1 MLVVGLF
8 FIWQFI
14 VLAVFTVSEAS
25 RGNASNQ
32 IQDFESVFII
42 ENYPNEFL
50 PNWYANEIRG
60 TSSRIYQANGLG
72 RNGSKALAVQP
83 ISTFDGEVIIRLS
96 PQEFTDP
103 KVHFWAKSL
112 KNGTGD
118 RAAQVYYS
126 WGKELKGNYSGRE
139 ILGGANEFRNENQEF
154 RLFELLLPDEFAED
168 AEVYLRLEIRYGAG
182 SGSCAKWLMD
192 DFEFG
197 EFVVDTIAPKVTRI
211 RGYDERE
218 IEVQFDEAVD
228 PVFSGFLINYKL
240 DGQEPV
246 SVKLKADSLV
256 YLTFQEKLELGKH
269 YNLQITQIPD
279 LEGNF
284 LLDTLISFQFFDP
297 TFIPPK
303 TLVINEIMPAPK
315 ADLDLPNV
323 EYVEV
328 FHAGEYPVRL
338 SGIAL
343 ANSRSS
349 VNLQDEW
356 VLPGDFLLLAPENQ
370 AVLLKGFGKVIP
382 IKSWP
387 TLLNAADQLSLKN
400 DQGNLIDKVS
410 YSTSSWRGSEFANGG
425 FSLEVANPFYA
436 CEQSDLI
443 KPSVDPLRGTPGR
456 HNSIFDLSPDVS
468 LIVLNSVEFTSPKSL
483 LLIFSKPILAVFD
496 KTNFVFEPSLEIDS
510 ITLLGSKQIE
520 LLFSEEVAANTS
532 YSLQINGLIDCSG
545 NEYTQDEPLKLV
557 LPVQAKIGDVLINE
571 LLFNPKIG
579 SSKFVEL
586 INVTDNFLEVKH
598 WKLAHLDNSGVI
610 DQVKQLSLNSLILAP
625 RGLLAITTNPD
636 MLKLDFPKSAFGEFA
651 SMATL
656 PSYPIAGGTVVLLD
670 SAGAIADSFTYSEDL
685 HHPLLR
691 DPKGV
696 SLERLSTASPA
707 SLSANWHSASA
718 IEEYATPGRKNSQ
731 VISGEFE
738 GNLIQI
744 DPAIFDPE
752 GSNGNTFT
760 TIRYELDQSGWM
772 GSFRLYSTSGMLVQ
786 VLAQNELLGTSGL
799 FTWTGTDSQGNIVRP
814 GYYVLLIELY
824 DLSGQIKTIRKTVV
838 IATKL

>member
-1 MLVVGLF
+1 MLVVRLF
-8 FIWQFI
+8 LIWQFI
-14 VLAVFTVSEAS
+14 FLAVFTVSEPS
-25 RGNASNQ
+25 REYASND
-32 IQDFESVFII
+32 IQDFEGAFVI
-42 ENYPNEFL
+42 ENYPSEFS
-50 PNWYANEIRG
+50 PGWYANEIRS

-72 RNGSKALAVQP
+72 RSGSKALAVQP
-83 ISTFDGEVIIRLS
+83 ISTFDGEVIVRLS
-96 PQEFTDP
+96 PQEFMDP
-103 KVHFWAKSL
+103 KVHFWARSM

-126 WGKELKGNYSGRE
+126 WGNQLNSNYSGRK
-139 ILGGANEFRNENQEF
+139 ILGESNEFGNEDQEF
-154 RLFELLLPDEFAED
+154 RLFELILPNEFAED
-168 AEVYLRLEIRYGAG
+168 AEIFLRLEIRYGAG

-192 DFEFG
+192 DFVFG
-197 EFVVDTIAPKVTRI
+197 EFLVNKIAPNVTRI
-211 RGYDERE
+211 RGFDERE
-218 IEVQFDEAVD
+218 VEIQFNEAVD

-246 SVKLKADSLV
+246 AVKLKADSLV
-256 YLTFQEKLELGKH
+256 YLTFQEKLELGKQ
-269 YNLQITQIPD
+269 YTLQITQIPD

-284 LLDTLISFQFFDP
+284 LQDTLIAFQFFDP
-297 TFIPPK
+297 TFILPK

-338 SGIAL
+338 SGISL

-387 TLLNAADQLSLKN
+387 TLLNAADRLSLKD
-400 DQGNLIDKVS
+400 DQGNLIDMVS

-425 FSLEVANPFYA
+425 YSLEVANPFYA
-436 CEQSDLI
+436 CEQTDLLR
-443 KPSVDPLRGTPGR
+443 PSIDPLRGTPGKQ
-456 HNSIFDLSPDVS
+456 NSIFDLSPDTN
-468 LIVLNSVEFTSPKSL
+468 LPILNSAEFTSPKNL
-483 LLIFSKPILAVFD
+483 LLTFSKPILAVFD
-496 KTNFVFEPSLEIDS
+496 EANFVFEPSLQIDS
-510 ITLLGSKQIE
+510 ISQPSSKQIE
-520 LLFSEEVAANTS
+520 LLFSDEVAANKI
-532 YSLQINGLIDCSG
+532 YSLQINGLLDCSG
-545 NEYTQDEPLKLV
+545 SEYTQTDPLKLV
-557 LPVQAKIGDVLINE
+557 LPVQAKKGDVLINE
-571 LLFNPKIG
+571 LLFNPKTG
-579 SSKFVEL
+579 SPKFVEL
-586 INVTDNFLEVKH
+586 INVTDNFLEIND
-598 WKLAHLDNSGVI
+598 WKLAHLDNSGEI
-610 DQVKQLSLNSLILAP
+610 DQVKLLNVNSLVVPP
-625 RGLLAITTNPD
+625 RGFLAITTNPD
-636 MLKLDFPKSAFGEFA
+636 MLKLDYPKSAFGNFA
-651 SMATL
+651 KIATL

-670 SAGAIADSFTYSEDL
+670 SAGTISDSFTYSEDL

-696 SLERLSTASPA
+696 SLERLSTASAA

-718 IEEYATPGRKNSQ
+718 VEEYATPGRKNSQ
-731 VISGEFE
+731 VISDEFE
-738 GNLIQI
+738 GSMVQI

-760 TIRYELDQSGWM
+760 TIRYELDQSGWI
-772 GSFRLYSTSGMLVQ
+772 GSFRLYSTAGQLVQ
-786 VLAQNELLGTSGL
+786 ILAQNEILGTSGL
-799 FTWTGTDSQGNIVRP
+799 FTWTGTDSRGGVVRP

-824 DLSGQIKTIRKTVV
+824 DLSGHVKTIRKTVV